1 MKINVVLL
9 CIYTLTLP
17 NHGPLVGILVP
28 LEISWW
34 GDVHNGCF
42 ANFEPMDQN
51 LFNLE
56 IFLLLQII
64 KTIKLVFSQPIN
76 ASSSVLPFALSY
88 PKP

>member
-1 MKINVVLL
+1 
-9 CIYTLTLP
+9 
-17 NHGPLVGILVP
+17 
-28 LEISWW
+28 
-34 GDVHNGCF
+34 VHNGCF